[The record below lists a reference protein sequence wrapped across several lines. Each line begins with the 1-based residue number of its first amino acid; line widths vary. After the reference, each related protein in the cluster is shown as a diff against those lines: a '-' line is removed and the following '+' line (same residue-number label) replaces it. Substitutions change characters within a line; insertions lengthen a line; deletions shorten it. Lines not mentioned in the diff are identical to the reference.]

1 MILKQQI
8 RQKVSC
14 AQSLIFLD
22 IKIFLG
28 EDEDKEVIDEEMEEM
43 ETEGDVKDD
52 KNERMITGDA
62 QIRSSSIIRNQQD
75 KFMHVPYQ
83 FTIHHQ

>member
-1 MILKQQI
+1 
-8 RQKVSC
+8 
-14 AQSLIFLD
+14 
-22 IKIFLG
+22 LG

>member
-1 MILKQQI
+1 
-8 RQKVSC
+8 
-14 AQSLIFLD
+14 
-22 IKIFLG
+22 
-28 EDEDKEVIDEEMEEM
+28 MEEM